1 MKFPKLDIFNNQKIA
16 ELNIQLTSKTSQL
29 QQENRKLASMLTNF
43 NSVLEY
49 YTGENTIG
57 ELDAPKELVIL
68 YESLR
73 TRSWEFI
80 IKNHMAA
87 LIANKR
93 VNWTIGT
100 GLLFNLKPELEP
112 FLEYYK
118 DKDEAEEKRD
128 EFTKIVEYKFRNF
141 AKTTLC
147 DYSGKKNLHELAR
160 EIDYNSI
167 GDGDVLL
174 KMRVKNKLP
183 NIQVITGQAV
193 IDPYIIDTDSGEAP
207 KAGNNLIDGVEF
219 NNKGEGVAYH
229 IEVYKINNPGNQ
241 SALIIN
247 TENNNETGTKRLKA
261 KFQGTDINSAWL
273 YKNSDLQK
281 LGETRATPLFSAL
294 FESLKHLNDYSI
306 ANAKN
311 AQLLSQIAVVLER
324 TGKAGEEPTFN
335 DASTSLDSMGM
346 VAATDE
352 NCVSQADVE
361 HSANKNTMK
370 LKGNGLFLD
379 LPMDVKAKILNPT
392 AQTDQAEFIKSSYQ
406 TISSCV
412 GMAHEFL
419 ISSYNSNY
427 SASMGARSD
436 TQHELDVRTE
446 MIPAN
451 QFYRKIC
458 DMFLYTQ
465 TLSGEINCPPLLKAY
480 MSDDKISVR
489 AITNS
494 TFEGTKLKP
503 IDPLKFIKSL
513 REQLPESIRNDVP
526 LNTMESLIN
535 SASNGDV
542 DSVFPQMEA
551 EIEKIP
557 DNFKIVEPEVV
568 VPK

>member
-1 MKFPKLDIFNNQKIA
+1 MDIFNNKKI
-16 ELNIQLTSKTSQL
+16 ESLNTANEKLINKTVQLGK
-29 QQENRKLASMLTNF
+29 ENRKIASMLNNF
-43 NSVLEY
+43 SSMMEF
-49 YTGENTIG
+49 YTGENTPG
-57 ELDAPKELVIL
+57 ELESPKELVIL

-80 IKNHMAA
+80 IKNHMAS

-118 DKDEAEEKRD
+118 DKDKAEEERD
-128 EFTKIVEYKFRNF
+128 KFVKTVEYKFRNY

-183 NIQVITGQAV
+183 NIQTITGQAV

-219 NNKGEGVAYH
+219 NNKGEVVAYH

-241 SALIIN
+241 SAIIIN
-247 TENNNETGTKRLKA
+247 TENNHETGIKRLKA
-261 KFQGTDINSAWL
+261 KFPGTDINSAWL

-281 LGETRATPLFSAL
+281 LGETRALPLLSAL
-294 FESLKHLNDYSI
+294 FEALKHLNDYSI
-306 ANAKN
+306 ANAKH

-324 TGKAGEEPTFN
+324 TGKAGEEPVFN
-335 DASTSLDSMGM
+335 DAGTSLDSMGM
-346 VAATDE
+346 VAASGDNCTTDI
-352 NCVSQADVE
+352 QVE
-361 HSANKNTMK
+361 ESANKNTIK
-370 LKGNGLFLD
+370 LKGNGLFMD
-379 LPMDVKAKILNPT
+379 LPMDVKANILNPT
-392 AQTDQAEFIKSSYQ
+392 AQTDQAEFIKSSFQ
-406 TISSCV
+406 TISSYA

-427 SASMGARSD
+427 TASMGARSD
-436 TQHELDVRTE
+436 TQHEVDVRSE

-451 QFYRKIC
+451 QFYRKVC
-458 DMFLYTQ
+458 DMFLYIQ
-465 TLSGEINCPPLLKAY
+465 VLGGEIDCPPLFKAY
-480 MSDDKISVR
+480 TNNDKISVR

-513 REQLPESIRNDVP
+513 REQLPSSIRDDVP

-551 EIEKIP
+551 EIDKIP
-557 DNFKIVEPEVV
+557 DNFKIPDPEVV
-568 VPK
+568 VDPK